1 MIPFYSLAIGILVA
15 WRATH
20 LLSNENGPWNVL
32 EKLRQWAGTGML
44 AELLACFYC
53 LSLWIAAPLAAFL
66 GSDWRDRL
74 LLWPAISAG
83 AVLLERL
90 TLRGED
96 AAPIVLEEPEDTHVL
111 RS

>member
-1 MIPFYSLAIGILVA
+1 
-15 WRATH
+15 
-20 LLSNENGPWNVL
+20 
-32 EKLRQWAGTGML
+32 ML